1 MQDCLL
7 EQYNTQYHMYCMETI
22 CIYLLGQ
29 YNTTL
34 GEYECIGKWDKDA
47 HLSIMCTAWKLREH
61 YYYSMLICIVRAHE
75 PKTTI

>member
-7 EQYNTQYHMYCMETI
+7 GQYNTQYHMYYMETV

-34 GEYECIGKWDKDA
+34 GEYKCVGKWDKDA
-47 HLSIMCTAWKLREH
+47 HLSITCIAWKLRER
-61 YYYSMLICIVRAHE
+61 YYYSTLICMVRARE
-75 PKTTI
+75 PETMV